1 MGVTKK
7 TDLKKGN
14 ILISKPLLNDD
25 YFGESVVLLT
35 DYHKEVVGFII
46 NKPSDLHLNDV
57 IEDFPEFDAHIY
69 YGGPVAPD
77 NLYFIHRAPEKITG
91 SIPIVNDLF
100 WGGDFEQVRELINN
114 SEINASEIRFFLGY
128 SGWDSHQLDEEI
140 DSNSWII
147 DELDGSLFQWDI
159 NKLWKQCVSNNE
171 KDYKIWIDA
180 PKDIRLN

>member
-100 WGGDFEQVRELINN
+100 WGGDFEQVKELINKG
-114 SEINASEIRFFLGY
+114 EINATEIRFFLGY

-171 KDYKIWIDA
+171 KDYQIWIGA